1 MPDVSRL
8 AQVRARLD
16 LPVARRASGLLE
28 GRHRSVFKGHGQD
41 FDDLHLYAPGE
52 DVGDI
57 DWKSSARAGIPIIR
71 RFVRESNLNLVL
83 VVDTGRTMG
92 ATAPSGESK
101 AEIAGFCCALVAYL
115 ARDRG
120 DRVAL
125 VAGDAERLVQLPPR
139 ASTQDLEV
147 LLRTVEDQWRPD
159 APASDLARP
168 LDRAQSAFRRRSLM
182 VVVTDEARPGVE
194 HEQLLRSLRVRHE
207 VMVVQVADLSP
218 VSVRMPDAGSPSSRG
233 RGPVRRGRGEV
244 ADQGSTSRYQG
255 STSRYQGSTSAIA
268 DVDGTLRLPPFLRG
282 RAALAQAAGTVVAAR
297 RAEVVERL
305 RRLQVQGVLV
315 EGSDDVVQRFVE
327 LLGRQKRARR

>member
-1 MPDVSRL
+1 VPDVSRL

-57 DWKSSARAGIPIIR
+57 DWKSSARAGIPVVR

-83 VVDTGRTMG
+83 VVDTGRPMG
-92 ATAPSGESK
+92 ATAPSGETK
-101 AEIAGFCCALVAYL
+101 AEVASFCCALVAYL

-125 VAGDAERLVQLPPR
+125 VAGDARRLVQLPPR

-147 LLRTVEDQWRPD
+147 LLSTVEGMWRPD
-159 APASDLARP
+159 APPSDLARP
-168 LDRAQSAFRRRSLM
+168 LDRVLTAFRRRSLV
-182 VVVTDEARPGVE
+182 VVVTDEARPAAE
-194 HEQLLRSLRVRHE
+194 HDQLLRSLRVRHE

-218 VSVRMPDAGSPSSRG
+218 VAVG
-233 RGPVRRGRGEV
+233 GPAASHREV
-244 ADQGSTSRYQG
+244 E
-255 STSRYQGSTSAIA
+255 
-268 DVDGTLRLPPFLRG
+268 DVDGALRLPAFLRG
-282 RAALAQAAGTVVAAR
+282 RAGLAEAAATARTQR
-297 RAEVVERL
+297 RAEVADRL
-305 RRLQVQGVLV
+305 RQVQVEAVLV
-315 EGSDDVVQRFVE
+315 DGTGDVVQRFVE

>member
-1 MPDVSRL
+1 VPDVSRL

-57 DWKSSARAGIPIIR
+57 DWKSSARAGIPVVR

-83 VVDTGRTMG
+83 VVDSGRTMG
-92 ATAPSGESK
+92 ATAPSGETK
-101 AEIAGFCCALVAYL
+101 AEVASFCCALVAYL

-125 VAGDAERLVQLPPR
+125 VAGDADRLVQLPPR

-147 LLRTVEDQWRPD
+147 LLRTVEDLWRPD
-159 APASDLARP
+159 APANDLARP
-168 LDRAQSAFRRRSLM
+168 LDRALTAFRRRSLV
-182 VVVTDEARPGVE
+182 VVVTDEARPGTE

-218 VSVRMPDAGSPSSRG
+218 VSARLPASSRG
-233 RGPVRRGRGEV
+233 RGVVRRGRGV
-244 ADQGSTSRYQG
+244 VTDQSSTSRYQG
-255 STSRYQGSTSAIA
+255 SASAVEVV

-282 RAALAQAAGTVVAAR
+282 RVALAQPAAQAAAAR
-297 RAEVVERL
+297 RAEVAERL
-305 RRLQVQGVLV
+305 RTLQVEGVLV

>member
-57 DWKSSARAGIPIIR
+57 DWKSSARAGLPIIR

-92 ATAPSGESK
+92 ATAPSGETK
-101 AEIAGFCCALVAYL
+101 AEIASFCCALVAYL

-125 VAGDAERLVQLPPR
+125 VAGDAERLVQLRPAR
-139 ASTQDLEV
+139 ARATSGAAAHRGRAV
-147 LLRTVEDQWRPD
+147 APGRPG
-159 APASDLARP
+159 SDLSRP
-168 LDRAQSAFRRRSLM
+168 LDRAQTAFRRRSLV
-182 VVVTDEARPGVE
+182 VVVTDEARPAAE

-218 VSVRMPDAGSPSSRG
+218 VGAG
-233 RGPVRRGRGEV
+233 VGEV
-244 ADQGSTSRYQG
+244 
-255 STSRYQGSTSAIA
+255 A

-282 RAALAQAAGTVVAAR
+282 RAALAAPAAEALAAR
-297 RAEVVERL
+297 RAEVADRL
-305 RRLQVQGVLV
+305 RTLQVEGVLV
-315 EGSDDVVQRFVE
+315 EGSDDVLQRFVE

>member
-1 MPDVSRL
+1 VPDVSRL

-92 ATAPSGESK
+92 ATAPSGETK
-101 AEIAGFCCALVAYL
+101 AEVASFCCALVAYL

-147 LLRTVEDQWRPD
+147 LLRTLEDQWRPD
-159 APASDLARP
+159 APPSDLARP
-168 LDRAQSAFRRRSLM
+168 LDRAQSAFRRRSLV
-182 VVVTDEARPGVE
+182 VVVTDEARPAVE

-207 VMVVQVADLSP
+207 LMVVQVADLSP
-218 VSVRMPDAGSPSSRG
+218 VGVGVGAGGRKVR
-233 RGPVRRGRGEV
+233 E
-244 ADQGSTSRYQG
+244 
-255 STSRYQGSTSAIA
+255 IA

-282 RAALAQAAGTVVAAR
+282 RAQLARSAAEVAAAR
-297 RAEVVERL
+297 RAQVAERL
-305 RRLQVQGVLV
+305 RRLQVEGVLV
-315 EGSDDVVQRFVE
+315 EGSDDVLQRFVE

>member
-28 GRHRSVFKGHGQD
+28 GRHRSISKGHGQD

-57 DWKSSARAGIPIIR
+57 DWKSSARAGIPVVR

-83 VVDTGRTMG
+83 VVDTGRPMG
-92 ATAPSGESK
+92 AAAPSGETK
-101 AEIAGFCCALVAYL
+101 AEVASLCCALVAHL

-120 DRVAL
+120 DRIAL
-125 VAGDAERLVQLPPR
+125 VAGDAGGVVQLPPR

-147 LLRTVEDQWRPD
+147 LLRTVEGRWRPD

-168 LDRAQSAFRRRSLM
+168 LDRARSAFRRRSLV
-182 VVVTDEARPGVE
+182 VVVTDEARPAAE
-194 HEQLLRSLRVRHE
+194 HETLLRSLRARHE
-207 VMVVQVADLSP
+207 VMAVRVADASP
-218 VSVRMPDAGSPSSRG
+218 VAV
-233 RGPVRRGRGEV
+233 RGPAAAHRDVR
-244 ADQGSTSRYQG
+244 
-255 STSRYQGSTSAIA
+255 
-268 DVDGTLRLPPFLRG
+268 DVDGSLRLPPFLRG
-282 RAALAQAAGTVVAAR
+282 RAALADAAAGAVARR
-297 RAEVVERL
+297 RAEVEDRL
-305 RRLQVQGVLV
+305 RRVAVESVLV
-315 EGSDDVVQRFVE
+315 EGTTDVLPRFVE

>member
-57 DWKSSARAGIPIIR
+57 DWKSSARAGIPIVR

-83 VVDTGRTMG
+83 VVDTGRAMG

-101 AEIAGFCCALVAYL
+101 AEVASFCCALVAYL

-147 LLRTVEDQWRPD
+147 LLRTVEDLWRPD
-159 APASDLARP
+159 APASDLTRP
-168 LDRAQSAFRRRSLM
+168 LDRAQSAFRRRSL
-182 VVVTDEARPGVE
+182 VVLVTDEARPAVE

-207 VMVVQVADLSP
+207 LMVVRVADLSP
-218 VSVRMPDAGSPSSRG
+218 VGVGVGAGG
-233 RGPVRRGRGEV
+233 RTGTARE
-244 ADQGSTSRYQG
+244 
-255 STSRYQGSTSAIA
+255 IA

-282 RAALAQAAGTVVAAR
+282 RAALARSAAEVAAAR
-297 RAEVVERL
+297 REQVAERL
-305 RRLQVQGVLV
+305 HRLQVEGVV
-315 EGSDDVVQRFVE
+315 AEGSDDVVQRFVE

>member
-57 DWKSSARAGIPIIR
+57 DWKSSARAGIPVVR

-83 VVDTGRTMG
+83 VVDTGRPMG
-92 ATAPSGESK
+92 ATAPSGETK
-101 AEIAGFCCALVAYL
+101 AEVASFCCALVAYL

-147 LLRTVEDQWRPD
+147 LLSTVEGLWRPD
-159 APASDLARP
+159 APPSDLARP
-168 LDRAQSAFRRRSLM
+168 LDRVLSAFRRRSLV
-182 VVVTDEARPGVE
+182 VVVTDEARPAAE
-194 HEQLLRSLRVRHE
+194 HDQLLRSLRVRHE

-218 VSVRMPDAGSPSSRG
+218 VAVG
-233 RGPVRRGRGEV
+233 GPAASHREV
-244 ADQGSTSRYQG
+244 E
-255 STSRYQGSTSAIA
+255 
-268 DVDGTLRLPPFLRG
+268 DVDGALRLPAFLRG
-282 RAALAQAAGTVVAAR
+282 RAGLAEAAAGERARR
-297 RAEVVERL
+297 RAEVADRL
-305 RRLQVQGVLV
+305 RQVQVEGVLV
-315 EGSDDVVQRFVE
+315 DGTGDVVQRFVE

>member
-57 DWKSSARAGIPIIR
+57 DWKSSARAGLPIIR

-92 ATAPSGESK
+92 ATAPSGETK
-101 AEIAGFCCALVAYL
+101 AEIASFCCALVAYL

-125 VAGDAERLVQLPPR
+125 VAGDAERLAQLPPR
-139 ASTQDLEV
+139 ASTRDLEV
-147 LLRTVEDQWRPD
+147 LLRTVEDLWRPD

-168 LDRAQSAFRRRSLM
+168 LDRARSAFRRRSLI
-182 VVVTDEARPGVE
+182 VVVTDEARPEAG

-218 VSVRMPDAGSPSSRG
+218 VGAGV
-233 RGPVRRGRGEV
+233 GPHATGDV
-244 ADQGSTSRYQG
+244 T
-255 STSRYQGSTSAIA
+255 
-268 DVDGTLRLPPFLRG
+268 DVDGTLRLPAFLRG
-282 RAALAQAAGTVVAAR
+282 RAALAEPAAQALAAR
-297 RAEVVERL
+297 RAEVAERL
-305 RRLQVQGVLV
+305 RTLQVEGVLV